1 MQHDRR
7 GKQIMKKIML
17 GACIILGA
25 ILVFLY
31 KVGEDMTSMH
41 RCGNH

>member
-1 MQHDRR
+1 
-7 GKQIMKKIML
+7 MKKIML

-31 KVGEDMTSMH
+31 KVGEDIAKMT
-41 RCGNH
+41 RCGCCVK

>member
-1 MQHDRR
+1 
-7 GKQIMKKIML
+7 MKKVIL
-17 GACIILGA
+17 AAGIILGA